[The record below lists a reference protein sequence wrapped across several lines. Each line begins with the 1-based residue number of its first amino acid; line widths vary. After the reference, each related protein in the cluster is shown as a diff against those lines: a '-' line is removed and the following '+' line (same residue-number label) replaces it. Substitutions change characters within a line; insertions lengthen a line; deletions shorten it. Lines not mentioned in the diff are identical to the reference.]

1 MFLCLLLIPIIS
13 SSTLQQTFTPRDIA
27 VVRGE
32 TFYYM
37 AQGLTIVN
45 QDVTDGVIPQKYLY
59 EGGSFV
65 VNPNYVDPNPT
76 S

>member
-1 MFLCLLLIPIIS
+1 MFIVDSNNIII
-13 SSTLQQTFTPRDIA
+13 DIA
-27 VVRGE
+27 ADIHTDGEYIVVVKGD

-59 EGGSFV
+59 EGGNFV
-65 VNPNYVDPNPT
+65 LNPNYVDPNPT